1 MGPLGGAIVDAP
13 DCSNIASEGMSFDLP
28 VSQKMSESETPHLH
42 SPYIA
47 NQAGQ
52 AQ

>member
-28 VSQKMSESETPHLH
+28 VSQKMSESVSPYSH
-42 SPYIA
+42 SPYVA
-47 NQAGQ
+47 SQAGQ